1 MKRTINE
8 HDFVD
13 AFQGTDYQNQFSY
26 EGKVALY
33 EYLTELEDSTGFEI
47 ELDMIAL
54 CCEYTEYE
62 NFYEFRDDYEDYV
75 YKHKIKD
82 IHDIHEHTQV
92 IEFTSA
98 ESSRIKSLIIQQF

>member
-13 AFQGTDYQNQFSY
+13 AFKGSYADSFSY
-26 EGKVALY
+26 EGKKALF
-33 EYLTELEDSTGFEI
+33 EYFTELEDSTGSEL
-47 ELDMIAL
+47 ELDVIAIH
-54 CCEYTEYE
+54 CEYTEYE

-92 IEFTSA
+92 IEFTSSDA
-98 ESSRIKSLIIQQF
+98 SRMKSFIIQQF

>member
-8 HDFVD
+8 HDFID
-13 AFQGTDYQNQFSY
+13 AFQGTYKNQFSY
-26 EGKVALY
+26 EGKIALY
-33 EYLTELEDSTGFEI
+33 EYLTQLEEDTGFEM
-47 ELDMIAL
+47 ELDAIAI

-62 NFYEFRDDYEDYV
+62 DFVEFRDDYEDYV
-75 YKHKIKD
+75 YEHKIKG
-82 IHDIHEHTQV
+82 IEDIHEHTQV